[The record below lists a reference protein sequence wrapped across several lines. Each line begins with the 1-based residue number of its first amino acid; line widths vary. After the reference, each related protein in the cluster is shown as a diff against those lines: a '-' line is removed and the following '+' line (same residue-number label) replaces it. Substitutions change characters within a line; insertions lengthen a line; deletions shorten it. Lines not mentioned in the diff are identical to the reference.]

1 MKSGTTFI
9 QGNEAIARGAL
20 YAGLQF
26 FAGYPI
32 TPSTEIAEILSEE
45 LPKLGRKF
53 LQMEDEISSMCAII
67 GASLTGLKVMTA
79 TSGPGFSL
87 KQEAIGYAVMAEV
100 PSVVV
105 NVQRGGPSTGLPTGV
120 AQGDVMQARWGTHGD
135 HSIITL
141 TASNLQD
148 VFLMT
153 VEAFNLAETYRTP
166 VILLFDEVVAHM
178 REKVKIPGPGEINV
192 VERLRTS
199 VPEGTNFHP
208 YLTREDGRLPMS
220 DFGGVHRYNVTGLV
234 HDMWGFP
241 SNDPKVAYDL
251 LHHLVDKIENK
262 ADLLARYKEYYTEDA
277 KILLISFGS
286 AARTALHMVEQ
297 RRQRGLKVG
306 LLELQTLWPFP
317 RQLVRRMCKEKTH
330 VLVVEMNMGQVCREV
345 RKAVIQPERVYLANR
360 FDGTSISPAD
370 ILNVLNMIRG
380 KGV

>member
-1 MKSGTTFI
+1 MKSGTIFI
-9 QGNEAIARGAL
+9 QGNEAIAQGAL

-26 FAGYPI
+26 YAGYPI
-32 TPSTEIAEILSEE
+32 TPSTEIAEILSAK

-178 REKVKIPGPGEINV
+178 REKVEIPEPGEIDV

-262 ADLLARYKEYYTEDA
+262 ADLLARYKEHYTDDA
-277 KILLISFGS
+277 EILLISFGS

-317 RQLVRRMCKEKTH
+317 RQLVRSMCKGRTH
-330 VLVVEMNMGQVCREV
+330 VLVVEMNMGQVCQEV
-345 RKAVIQPERVYLANR
+345 RKAVIRPERVYLANR
-360 FDGTSISPAD
+360 FDGKSIAPTD